1 MSHADPITTSVLAP
15 AHDLQPARLV
25 LTSTPDSTVLDGVWW
40 PRSDS
45 LHREVPFLDVAVHD
59 ATHARIARL
68 SYTVGTWEH
77 EATKIWTPLGVVKVG
92 WFITSLHPRDVDL
105 SLTDNRRA
113 VLRVIAPDT
122 PAREGEACLR
132 LAEEA
137 RTAPAPHD
145 TSRGHG
151 PDPDPGP
158 ADGSSAVHR
167 VRMLVDPVERAQAAN
182 RLQRSFARGSV
193 EAARLRQEAL
203 RAAREDLTAEQLAA
217 ALRLPVARVHA
228 LLTSTDAGADR
239 PWGP

>member
-1 MSHADPITTSVLAP
+1 MSHADPITASILDPPPTCSP
-15 AHDLQPARLV
+15 RLV
-25 LTSTPDSTVLDGVWW
+25 LTSPRQRARRVWW
-40 PRSDS
+40 PRTTACTARCRSS
-45 LHREVPFLDVAVHD
+45 TSPC
-59 ATHARIARL
+59 TTPPARIARVVH
-68 SYTVGTWEH
+68 VGTGH

-105 SLTDNRRA
+105 SLTDNRRV

-137 RTAPAPHD
+137 RTALAPHD
-145 TSRGHG
+145 TTRGLMPEH
-151 PDPDPGP
+151 DPDPGP

-167 VRMLVDPVERAQAAN
+167 VRMLVNPVERAQAAN

-203 RAAREDLTAEQLAA
+203 RAAREDLTVEQLAA

-228 LLTSTDAGADR
+228 MLNSTDAGADR